1 MLRSAYRVCEMDGR
15 MSCWGPTT
23 AASFPCDCETSTWT
37 VTSLAARTVQHQKRV
52 QVAAATFQKCEI
64 KTKCCKMLQAPV
76 WTCCTRPFTLPA
88 APTTL
93 LLSQSPTL
101 LVVPTTLPSWLFDSI
116 GLISHKANA
125 PQQQQQLE
133 PSSLSYPYMMR
144 KTASKCKCCTGN
156 CSGSCY
162 SPLPSPPPWHNP
174 LLIHPERK

>member
-1 MLRSAYRVCEMDGR
+1 MVVWIAEAQQQLPVSPA
-15 MSCWGPTT
+15 
-23 AASFPCDCETSTWT
+23 TSTWT

-88 APTTL
+88 APTTRL
-93 LLSQSPTL
+93 FSQSPTL

-125 PQQQQQLE
+125 PQQQLE
-133 PSSLSYPYMMR
+133 RSSLSHLYMMR

-156 CSGSCY
+156 CPGSCY
-162 SPLPSPPPWHNP
+162 SPSHSAMSPLAQPFIDSSWA
-174 LLIHPERK
+174 